1 VPFSLQIKGSAA
13 RALEKV
19 PKPDRQRL
27 IEAIDRLRSAP
38 WSGGT
43 LKGEFG
49 GLRRVRVGQYRIIY
63 EVIEGRMVILV
74 VRVAHRREA
83 YRRLR

>member
-1 VPFSLQIKGSAA
+1 VAYSLQIKGSAA

-19 PKPDRQRL
+19 PKVY
-27 IEAIDRLRSAP
+27 EAIESRL
-38 WSGGT
+38 
-43 LKGEFG
+43 
-49 GLRRVRVGQYRIIY
+49 
-63 EVIEGRMVILV
+63 VILV